1 MAAKECPPPPGIAEL
16 GDDVWRGDKPSAQR
30 GIVVLGT
37 PEKRRLL
44 DELPHLPDLQ
54 CAWRAVL
61 RRDPRRT
68 YPELCSGGPQE
79 PVVLGSQVGG
89 RWNGEAGRFVQHLLR
104 VRSQRAQPALRHPA
118 AAGWSRRWW
127 GILAVAV
134 QQAVASTA
142 LGQAWPAP
150 LRPCQRDEPP
160 LERVLELA
168 GPATSPSRRSAMR
181 CADNVAKAC
190 ESVA

>member
-1 MAAKECPPPPGIAEL
+1 MGKSSLNNGSCMLVRTTAPGVPA
-16 GDDVWRGDKPSAQR
+16 DR
-30 GIVVLGT
+30 
-37 PEKRRLL
+37 RRL
-44 DELPHLPDLQ
+44 DLVVYGATPRQ
-54 CAWRAVL
+54 GRAVL

-142 LGQAWPAP
+142 LGQAWPVP
-150 LRPCQRDEPP
+150 LHPCQRDEPP
-160 LERVLELA
+160 LERVLQLA
-168 GPATSPSRRSAMR
+168 GPAATPSRLPLRS
-181 CADNVAKAC
+181 
-190 ESVA
+190 